1 MKWHFWSSKISL
13 WAAFFHFK
21 AEFKKAKK
29 LFLGVD
35 CLEIRFLAWEGETHQ
50 GMGNFFSPRSFFSQ
64 FAKRSL
70 WLELP
75 FSEKKVKMLFHV
87 SGECRGTSGNASLLV
102 HRKKWNKPVP
112 FSRIL
117 NGLNE
122 NYNFVSLEQKMW
134 KEKKTESN
142 GEKSFQISE
151 KFYLTSGNFESPYL
165 EGGPYKFFFI

>member
-1 MKWHFWSSKISL
+1 
-13 WAAFFHFK
+13 
-21 AEFKKAKK
+21 
-29 LFLGVD
+29 
-35 CLEIRFLAWEGETHQ
+35 
-50 GMGNFFSPRSFFSQ
+50 
-64 FAKRSL
+64 
-70 WLELP
+70 
-75 FSEKKVKMLFHV
+75 MLLHV

-122 NYNFVSLEQKMW
+122 NYNFVSLEQKKW

-151 KFYLTSGNFESPYL
+151 KFYLTSFSNGLQSVAHPWENVQRKNWCWIFQTDLSLSVLWTYVTKIPYRLYITDPPVVIHDSSSIKFVSVRLVGL
-165 EGGPYKFFFI
+165 EFTVVRGQLAAW